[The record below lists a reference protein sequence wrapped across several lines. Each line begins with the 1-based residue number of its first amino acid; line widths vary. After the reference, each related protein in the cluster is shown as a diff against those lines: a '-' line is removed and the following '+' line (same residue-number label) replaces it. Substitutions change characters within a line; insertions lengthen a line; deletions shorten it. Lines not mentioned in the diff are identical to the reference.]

1 MGGGSGG
8 RPHRHTDVST
18 RCGSGSA
25 AARRPAKAAAESG
38 KPHLAGDDRLR
49 RARELRDPVHEVA
62 LVARARRDVLLRA
75 YRQQLRW
82 EDHEDC
88 YSQATL
94 ELLAQARRGRT
105 FADRRHLN
113 NTLELRFASRIRDA
127 RRAAA
132 GRSPITAALA
142 AAVSLG
148 GAEEEVLNVRDSRPP
163 VEQAV
168 MLRHELRRVGRLAQE
183 LTADQRLALA
193 CQLAMDMPCAEFCRR
208 YGWTEEKYRKVLQ
221 RARARL
227 RLLVASEEGQCPDRA
242 TGSEMAAGS
251 CP

>member
-1 MGGGSGG
+1 
-8 RPHRHTDVST
+8 
-18 RCGSGSA
+18 
-25 AARRPAKAAAESG
+25 
-38 KPHLAGDDRLR
+38 
-49 RARELRDPVHEVA
+49 
-62 LVARARRDVLLRA
+62 LVARARREVLLRA
-75 YRQQLRW
+75 YRHQLYRW
-82 EDHEDC
+82 EDLEDC

-94 ELLAQARRGRT
+94 ELLAHARRGGT
-105 FADRRHLN
+105 FADRKHLE
-113 NTLELRFASRIRDA
+113 NTLALRFVSRIRDA

-132 GRSPITAALA
+132 GRSPTAAALA
-142 AAVSLG
+142 ASVSLS
-148 GAEEEVLNVRDSRPP
+148 GAGEEGLAVRDYRPP

-168 MLRHELRRVGRLAQE
+168 MLRHDLRRVGRLAQK

-227 RLLVASEEGQCPDRA
+227 RLLASGEEQQCPDGA
-242 TGSEMAAGS
+242 AGSETGAGS

>member
-1 MGGGSGG
+1 M
-8 RPHRHTDVST
+8 ST

-25 AARRPAKAAAESG
+25 AARGPSQAAARSG
-38 KPHLAGDDRLR
+38 KPHLVGGDGLR

-62 LVARARRDVLLRA
+62 LVARARREALLRA
-75 YRQQLRW
+75 YRHQLRW
-82 EDHEDC
+82 EDLEDC
-88 YSQATL
+88 YGQASL
-94 ELLAQARRGRT
+94 ELLAHARRGGT
-105 FADRRHLN
+105 FADRRHLE
-113 NTLELRFASRIRDA
+113 NTLALRFVSRIRDA

-132 GRSPITAALA
+132 GRSPIAAALA
-142 AAVSLG
+142 ASASLS
-148 GAEEEVLNVRDSRPP
+148 GAGEEGLAVRDCRPP

-168 MLRHELRRVGRLAQE
+168 ILRHDLRRVGRLAQK

-193 CQLAMDMPCAEFCRR
+193 CQLADMPCAEFCRR

-227 RLLVASEEGQCPDRA
+227 RLLASGEEQQCPDGA
-242 TGSEMAAGS
+242 AGSETGAGS